1 MQGTFKNHKQ
11 MFRDRATMGRTKER
25 LCSGTVFNMK
35 SMQNNGVQLHS
46 DYGCIVYFCIKIT
59 DECSHDFNSS
69 TLQTLSEMK
78 ISIFKS
84 ISHWSENSFQ
94 FLWPEVLKLLFFRK
108 VVSVEHLVCPGD
120 SRASR
125 GIMLTSW
132 VWSEEEVWPHLRFSV
147 INMYS
152 AQSSTC

>member
-11 MFRDRATMGRTKER
+11 MFRDRTTTGRTKEC

-78 ISIFKS
+78 ISIFKR
-84 ISHWSENSFQ
+84 ISHPSENSFQ
-94 FLWPEVLKLLFFRK
+94 FLWPGVLKLLFFFSFFRK
-108 VVSVEHLVCPGD
+108 VVSVEHLMCPGD
-120 SRASR
+120 PRASL
-125 GIMLTSW
+125 GIMLTS
-132 VWSEEEVWPHLRFSV
+132 
-147 INMYS
+147 
-152 AQSSTC
+152 